1 MTHNST
7 KFLKLSDIYDEILVN
22 TPENNEDSISDQ
34 SLYPSKEII
43 KNNSSTKTGLLLHSF
58 H

>member
-1 MTHNST
+1 M
-7 KFLKLSDIYDEILVN
+7 KLSDIYDEILVN

>member
-43 KNNSSTKTGLLLHSF
+43 KNNSSTKTGLLLRSF